1 MTIYIPYIYI
11 PYTYTICCV
20 YIYILSQYTNIYIWI
35 WYYTY
40 QVGDQKDDIIWK
52 DDIIIVGLYNN
63 IHERWWKMCRVATG
77 WWPEFSFAFSLQ
89 HVLRHLETMPLR
101 HVARLFGDN
110 ETPKPWK
117 LLIATETHLS
127 IWQIK
132 QRTTKLQTVKMPR
145 THCDV
150 PLFAWHTSE
159 TWPSKVAEIAGW
171 ELDLKRSN
179 GHEVLSDLLRF
190 AQLNSNEAAVALV
203 HLGHN
208 W

>member
-1 MTIYIPYIYI
+1 MDIY
-11 PYTYTICCV
+11 
-20 YIYILSQYTNIYIWI
+20 
-35 WYYTY
+35 
-40 QVGDQKDDIIWK
+40 D
-52 DDIIIVGLYNN
+52 N

-77 WWPEFSFAFSLQ
+77 WWPEISFAFSLQ

-132 QRTTKLQTVKMPR
+132 QRTKKLQTVKMPR

-150 PLFAWHTSE
+150 RSMGVWCNADWFGQMDIE

-171 ELDLKRSN
+171 ELDLGVKRSN
-179 GHEVLSDLLRF
+179 GQTIGCKSVTQRDEVLSF
-190 AQLNSNEAAVALV
+190 AALCF
-203 HLGHN
+203 
-208 W
+208 

>member
-1 MTIYIPYIYI
+1 MNITLY
-11 PYTYTICCV
+11 
-20 YIYILSQYTNIYIWI
+20 LS
-35 WYYTY
+35 
-40 QVGDQKDDIIWK
+40 
-52 DDIIIVGLYNN
+52 
-63 IHERWWKMCRVATG
+63 G
-77 WWPEFSFAFSLQ
+77 WWPEISFAFSLQ

-132 QRTTKLQTVKMPR
+132 QRTKKLQTVKMPR

-159 TWPSKVAEIAGW
+159 AWEFDAMLTDLGIEMDIETWPSKVAEIAGW
-171 ELDLKRSN
+171 ELDLGVKRSN
-179 GHEVLSDLLRF
+179 HRLQKCHAASRSIELCCGLL
-190 AQLNSNEAAVALV
+190 LNSNEAAAVAIV
-203 HLGHN
+203 HRHN